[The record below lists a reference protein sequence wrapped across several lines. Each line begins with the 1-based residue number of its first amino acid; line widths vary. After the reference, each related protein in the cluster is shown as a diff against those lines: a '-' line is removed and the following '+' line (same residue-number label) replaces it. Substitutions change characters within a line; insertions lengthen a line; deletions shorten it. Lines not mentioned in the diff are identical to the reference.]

1 MPGGSR
7 SLPVRPSL
15 RFLKLEAKRRLA
27 AGKFT
32 TLNDAQAAI
41 AREHGLPSW
50 AGLKQACALRP
61 EPESH
66 ALDQLRWVVSR
77 FSAADA
83 PGWTAPDEDEIRQH
97 FDDRFL
103 AVMPAGTL
111 VEQASKMA
119 ADLRAELVVIR
130 ATPLEA
136 VVHLAGL
143 RYFAT
148 AGATPPHRLI
158 GLRGFPFGDR
168 ITDPRVKAPPPACTL
183 GELPSELPGEL
194 PGGVVGLAEEAC
206 AELGLPALVLAG
218 GEPGRTPW
226 VVAIGYANLG
236 YANLGGANP
245 GGANPGGAG
254 PLEAGHRFSVP
265 GVTALVTATAVLC
278 LVAEGRLGLDAPAND
293 HLRAVR
299 LADDSVTVRE
309 LLSHTGGVDNPV
321 PVFGDSIPDLAA
333 LMGPVIS
340 CGGSRGTV
348 QPSNGGYAVLGQLI
362 ADLTG
367 LPYDRAAIRL
377 VLDPLGMRDSR
388 FPARPADIG
397 PGAVTG
403 YTVTADGVFEPFPP
417 QVSTVPAIAGLW
429 STGADLVRLG
439 TGWSSLL
446 PAALA
451 REALTV
457 QAGPGPGG
465 LRTGLG
471 WLLGPGDQTAMHGGV
486 GLDAVALL
494 RSRVRDGRTHVV
506 LTSRMITIESID
518 NQLLSSWTNP
528 PTHR

>member
-27 AGKFT
+27 AGEFG
-32 TLNDAQAAI
+32 TLHDAQAAI
-41 AREHGLPSW
+41 AREHGLPGW
-50 AGLKQACALRP
+50 AALKQACALRP

-97 FDDRFL
+97 FDDRLL
-103 AVMPAGTL
+103 AVFPAGAL
-111 VEQASKMA
+111 VEATSKMA
-119 ADLRAELVVIR
+119 ADLRAELVVISQG
-130 ATPLEA
+130 PLEA
-136 VVHLAGL
+136 QVQLAGL
-143 RYFAT
+143 RYFA
-148 AGATPPHRLI
+148 AADATPPHRLI
-158 GLRGFPFGDR
+158 GLQGFPVGDR
-168 ITDPRVKAPPPACTL
+168 ITNPLVKAPPPVRTL
-183 GELPSELPGEL
+183 GELPSELPGEMA
-194 PGGVVGLAEEAC
+194 GGVVGLAEQAC

-218 GEPGRTPW
+218 GEPGRAPW
-226 VVAIGYANLG
+226 VVAIGHANLDR
-236 YANLGGANP
+236 AE
-245 GGANPGGAG
+245 
-254 PLEAGHRFSVP
+254 PLEVGHRFSVP

-309 LLSHTGGVDNPV
+309 LLSHTGGVDNPA
-321 PVFGDSIPDLAA
+321 PVFGDSIPDLAT

-362 ADLTG
+362 ADVTG
-367 LPYDRAAIRL
+367 LRYDRAATRL

-388 FPARPADIG
+388 FPASPADIG

-403 YTVTADGVFEPFPP
+403 YTVTADGAVEPFPR

-446 PAALA
+446 PEALA

-471 WLLGPGDQTAMHGGV
+471 WLLAPGDQTAMHGGA
-486 GLDAVALL
+486 GLDAAALL

-506 LTSRMITIESID
+506 LTSRMITVESVD
-518 NQLLSSWTNP
+518 DRLLRLVTNP
-528 PTHR
+528 TTPS